1 MSSNFNIF
9 SHRIGDS
16 LHLQLFGDFGGSSAF
31 ELINTL
37 RVHSDDFFQIF
48 VDTNDLRT
56 IDPFGRNVFQKNLSN
71 SCKKA
76 GNIIFIGKHKHNIDP
91 QWNNLSVYF

>member
-16 LHLQLFGDFGGSSAF
+16 LHLQLFGSFDGSSAF

-37 RVHSDDFFQIF
+37 RDHSADFFQIF
-48 VDTNDLRT
+48 VDTNDLKI
-56 IDPFGRNVFQKNLSN
+56 IDPFGRKVFQKNLRTMS
-71 SCKKA
+71 KQA
-76 GNIIFIGKHKHNIDP
+76 DNIIFIGKHKHNLEP
-91 QWNNLSVYF
+91 QRNNLGVYF